1 MPKAADL
8 RTGTDALGILVYGPR
23 MLVVAATPME
33 LSFVEGAATLC
44 CGIGPVEAALATAR
58 ALAAARPAGI
68 LHIGLAGARTLVPGS
83 LVLGEQALY
92 ADLAGLAGTLSG
104 KTSEEPDAALLAAA
118 RRVLP
123 EALVLPI
130 ATTARVGGGH
140 EDAEVEA
147 MEGFGVLRA
156 AAAARVPA
164 IELRAVSNAYDAD
177 RADWR
182 IDLALDALARAL
194 PTLLEALDA

>member
-1 MPKAADL
+1 
-8 RTGTDALGILVYGPR
+8 